1 MDASDL
7 PVVTSLAEARKL
19 PAAALATALARILRD
34 LDSGT
39 EPVAGFQS
47 AI

>member
-1 MDASDL
+1 MGASDL
-7 PVVTSLAEARKL
+7 PVVTSLAEAREL
-19 PAAALATALARILRD
+19 PAAAVAAALARILSD